1 LVLVS
6 MPHFLRWMGWVLEY
20 LFVFFKSISSPR
32 LSNHEFVVT
41 SSSFLFEYF
50 WIFFL
55 NLFGFFPFYRNKVL
69 CGVWTWNTAHG
80 RPLESHIWIV
90 HGLCPK
96 EPVLWDGDAYTMRAL
111 WHQPVSGNTEGSC
124 CFIGAMNFPEFCFN
138 NFVIFHF
145 HLCIC
150 HEIFQFSFM
159 LFFSLVAVCGCD
171 QLAFHENLIFFSLNY
186 FFSVFGL
193 FWYVMSKINFKK

>member
-138 NFVIFHF
+138 NF
-145 HLCIC
+145 CY
-150 HEIFQFSFM
+150 FSFSFVHLPWDLSIFFYALLLLSGCLWLRSTCFSWKFDFFFFK
-159 LFFSLVAVCGCD
+159 LFF
-171 QLAFHENLIFFSLNY
+171 
-186 FFSVFGL
+186 
-193 FWYVMSKINFKK
+193 

>member
-1 LVLVS
+1 MDYSVLS
-6 MPHFLRWMGWVLEY
+6 IACYFLTFGSSWHASFFKVDGLGTWV
-20 LFVFFKSISSPR
+20 FICGCFMFFKSISSPCF
-32 LSNHEFVVT
+32 SNYEFVVT
-41 SSSFLFEYF
+41 SSSFLIEYF
-50 WIFFL
+50 WIFLL
-55 NLFGFFPFYRNKVL
+55 NLFGFFPFYRNKIL

-124 CFIGAMNFPEFCFN
+124 CFIGAMNFMDFASIT
-138 NFVIFHF
+138 FVIFHF

-150 HEIFQFSFM
+150 HEIFQFPFM
-159 LFFSLVAVCGCD
+159 LFFSLVAVCGCI
-171 QLAFHENLIFFSLNY
+171 QLAFHENLIFFFL
-186 FFSVFGL
+186 
-193 FWYVMSKINFKK
+193 